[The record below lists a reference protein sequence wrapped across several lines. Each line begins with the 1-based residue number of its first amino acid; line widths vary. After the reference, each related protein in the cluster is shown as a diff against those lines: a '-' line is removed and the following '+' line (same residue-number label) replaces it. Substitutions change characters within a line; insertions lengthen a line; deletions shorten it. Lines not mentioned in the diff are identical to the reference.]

1 MKVNGPILSVG
12 AVAALGTAIFLINA
26 AAQDTSASSPG
37 TAVVASTTVAAAP
50 PAPPAP
56 PRASFPAKAD
66 YIAEIPTRNG
76 TLTLDIA
83 VAGSRAVAYACDGR
97 SIESWLKGTA
107 TGDTVSLA
115 GKDGTSRLE
124 GRLEGSA
131 ITGTLRI
138 GAASWDFTAA
148 EAPPPAGLYAYEQA
162 GARNS
167 WILDPTGSATGV
179 RRGADGS
186 LTPASV
192 LTPQGT
198 AVVDGRDVAA
208 DRVEGD
214 SDDI

>member
-1 MKVNGPILSVG
+1 VV
-12 AVAALGTAIFLINA
+12 
-26 AAQDTSASSPG
+26 TS
-37 TAVVASTTVAAAP
+37 TAVLAP
-50 PAPPAP
+50 PAPAP
-56 PRASFPAKAD
+56 RPSFPAKAD
-66 YIAEIPTRNG
+66 YLGEIPTRDG

-83 VAGSRAVAYACDGR
+83 VAGGQAVAYACDGR
-97 SIESWLKGTA
+97 SIEAWLKGPA

-138 GAASWDFTAA
+138 GAASWGFTAA

-167 WILDPTGSATGV
+167 WIFDPTGAATGV
-179 RRGADGS
+179 RRGADGT
-186 LTPASV
+186 LTAAPV

-208 DRVEGD
+208 NRVEGD